1 VEFARHRQPQGPSA
15 ARARPGVTQ
24 AFGALLGL
32 SGLAALLVA
41 SCAGAPAAGPE
52 TPGEADTSGADE
64 ASVGQP
70 SGDQRQEGET
80 ANQESAPTPQA
91 PRFDTSELPTQGP
104 ADAAVVVDVFSDFE
118 CPYCSLARRHTARL
132 LEDFPS
138 VRVRYRHFPLAGHP
152 HAGMAAEAS
161 VEAYAQGGNE
171 AFWCFHDQ
179 VFDHQSSL
187 SRALLLELATRC
199 RLDAGAMRQAL
210 TDHRHQPRVN
220 QDRTAGEA
228 LGLQG
233 TPTFSVNGTLV
244 DGADYTDVEEAVD
257 RAHPSW

>member
-1 VEFARHRQPQGPSA
+1 MAFAGNRRAFDLRTPRVALVLAWQLSLGAALALAGCGGSSSVSPESPVDDSQGSSGSDQETEGTASAEREAPSEEEPESLPSPRFDASELPSQGPS
-15 ARARPGVTQ
+15 
-24 AFGALLGL
+24 
-32 SGLAALLVA
+32 
-41 SCAGAPAAGPE
+41 
-52 TPGEADTSGADE
+52 
-64 ASVGQP
+64 
-70 SGDQRQEGET
+70 
-80 ANQESAPTPQA
+80 
-91 PRFDTSELPTQGP
+91 
-104 ADAAVVVDVFSDFE
+104 DAAVVVDVFSDFE

-152 HAGMAAEAS
+152 HSGMAAEAS

>member
-1 VEFARHRQPQGPSA
+1 
-15 ARARPGVTQ
+15 
-24 AFGALLGL
+24 
-32 SGLAALLVA
+32 
-41 SCAGAPAAGPE
+41 
-52 TPGEADTSGADE
+52 
-64 ASVGQP
+64 
-70 SGDQRQEGET
+70 
-80 ANQESAPTPQA
+80 
-91 PRFDTSELPTQGP
+91 
-104 ADAAVVVDVFSDFE
+104 VVDVFSDFE

-199 RLDAGAMRQAL
+199 DLDAGAMRQAL
-210 TDHRHQPRVN
+210 TDHRHQPASTK
-220 QDRTAGEA
+220 TAPPAKRWGSRE
-228 LGLQG
+228 
-233 TPTFSVNGTLV
+233 PPRS
-244 DGADYTDVEEAVD
+244 
-257 RAHPSW
+257 PSTAPW

>member
-1 VEFARHRQPQGPSA
+1 MDFAGDRQAQGPGA
-15 ARARPGVTQ
+15 ARGRLGAMS
-24 AFGALLGL
+24 AFGMLLGAL
-32 SGLAALLVA
+32 GLLGSG
-41 SCAGAPAAGPE
+41 CAGSGPAPSPE
-52 TPGEADTSGADE
+52 TRQEATAGADDE
-64 ASVGQP
+64 AGVVPAGEHQTEGDTPEP
-70 SGDQRQEGET
+70 ST
-80 ANQESAPTPQA
+80 SPTEQA
-91 PRFDTSELPTQGP
+91 ARFDASELPSQGP

-138 VRVRYRHFPLAGHP
+138 VRVRYRHYPLAGHP

-161 VEAYAQGGNE
+161 VEAYAQGGNT

-199 RLDAGAMRQAL
+199 DLDAAAMRQAL
-210 TDHRHQPRVN
+210 TDHRHQARVD
-220 QDRTAGEA
+220 QDRSAGEA

-233 TPTFSVNGTLV
+233 TPTFAVNGVLV
-244 DGADYTDVEEAVD
+244 DGGDYTDVEEAVD

>member
-1 VEFARHRQPQGPSA
+1 VEFVRNSQERRARS
-15 ARARPGVTQ
+15 ARAPGDTRLAV
-24 AFGALLGL
+24 
-32 SGLAALLVA
+32 AALLALLAVG
-41 SCAGAPAAGPE
+41 CAGCAPAAGSANSHDE
-52 TPGEADTSGADE
+52 HATTAGADDVSAPQTGAAE
-64 ASVGQP
+64 QAGDGSAQGP
-70 SGDQRQEGET
+70 SGSAQT
-80 ANQESAPTPQA
+80 A
-91 PRFDTSELPTQGP
+91 RFDTSELPSQGP

-187 SRALLLELATRC
+187 SRALLLELAARC
-199 RLDAGAMRQAL
+199 RLDSGAMQQAL
-210 TDHRHQPRVN
+210 RDHRHQARVN
-220 QDRTAGEA
+220 QDRSAGEA

-233 TPTFSVNGTLV
+233 TPTFAVNGTLV
-244 DGADYTDVEEAVD
+244 DGGDYTDVEEAVD

>member
-1 VEFARHRQPQGPSA
+1 VDFAGHRQAQGLSA
-15 ARARPGVTQ
+15 ARPRPVVTL
-24 AFGALLGL
+24 ALGALLEL
-32 SGLAALLVA
+32 SALLVGA
-41 SCAGAPAAGPE
+41 CSGSAPAAGPE
-52 TPGEADTSGADE
+52 ALGEADTAGADE
-64 ASVGQP
+64 ASVGQS
-70 SGDQRQEGET
+70 SGEQRQESGT
-80 ANQESAPTPQA
+80 AGQESALTPQA
-91 PRFDTSELPTQGP
+91 PRFDPSELPSQGP

-199 RLDAGAMRQAL
+199 DLDAAGMRQAL

-233 TPTFSVNGTLV
+233 TPTFAVNGTLV